1 MIAEFGK
8 GHRVERDR
16 LAEIDLQELISL
28 RAGTTAA
35 SDYNAWLRARGAAEG
50 TRARRRASMIELP
63 PLLYDESHF
72 HAFMYPSSQPNF
84 IGSGKVTVECLDLEV
99 QHSQANVDFCGRI
112 VLIPQADPGYDWLF
126 GQKIAGL
133 VTKYGGANSPMAIRA
148 AEFGLPAAIGV
159 GETIYK
165 RLAAAKV
172 LSLDCGNCRLEVVR

>member
-1 MIAEFGK
+1 
-8 GHRVERDR
+8 
-16 LAEIDLQELISL
+16 
-28 RAGTTAA
+28 
-35 SDYNAWLRARGAAEG
+35 
-50 TRARRRASMIELP
+50 MIELP

-84 IGSGKVTVECLDLEV
+84 IGSGKVTVECIDLEV

-133 VTKYGGANSPMAIRA
+133 VTKYGGANSHMAIRA

-159 GETIYK
+159 GDTIYK